1 MEMEQ
6 LKIKQRELA
15 IRTAHSRKSLA
26 DILSNPFALDLLSL
40 DNKEWILELFV
51 GISWNGWWSDGIP
64 LKICLHTAINRA
76 DSVS

>member
-15 IRTAHSRKSLA
+15 IRSAHSHKSLA
-26 DILSNPFALDLLSL
+26 DILSNPVALDLLSL

-51 GISWNGWWSDGIP
+51 AISWNGWWSDRRP
-64 LKICLHTAINRA
+64 LR
-76 DSVS
+76 

>member
-15 IRTAHSRKSLA
+15 IRSAHSRKSLA
-26 DILSNPFALDLLSL
+26 DILSNPVSFDLLSL

-51 GISWNGWWSDGIP
+51 GISWNGLWSDGRP
-64 LKICLHTAINRA
+64 FR
-76 DSVS
+76 

>member
-15 IRTAHSRKSLA
+15 IRSAHSHKSLA
-26 DILSNPFALDLLSL
+26 DILSNPVALDLLSL

-51 GISWNGWWSDGIP
+51 AISWNG
-64 LKICLHTAINRA
+64 
-76 DSVS
+76 